1 VYNLVVKRILL
12 AEIFFIGI
20 SVAVLHK
27 IALSLFL
34 YWNVWWFDIM
44 MHFLGGALISL
55 ITLFFIYDSKF
66 FNFKIKNKAIIFCA
80 AVGMTLIIG
89 LGWELWE
96 IYVGF
101 IDIYVDG
108 PDSFLDLIMD
118 VAGAVAVYLYSK
130 EKICKMEN

>member
-1 VYNLVVKRILL
+1 MYNLIVKRILL

-34 YWNVWWFDIM
+34 YWNVFWFDIM

-66 FNFKIKNKAIIFCA
+66 LNFKIKDKIVIFSI

-96 IYVGF
+96 LYCGF
-101 IDIYVDG
+101 TDIVEDG
-108 PDSFLDLIMD
+108 ADTFLDLIMD
-118 VAGAVAVYLYSK
+118 ILGAIAAYFYSK
-130 EKICKMEN
+130 DKICKMEN

>member
-1 VYNLVVKRILL
+1 MKRILL

-34 YWNVWWFDIM
+34 YWNVVWFDIM
-44 MHFLGGALISL
+44 MHFLGGALIAL

-66 FNFKIKNKAIIFCA
+66 FNFKIRKPIVIFSA

-89 LGWELWE
+89 LCWELWE
-96 IYVGF
+96 LYVGF
-101 IDIYVDG
+101 ADIIEDRA
-108 PDSFLDLIMD
+108 DTFLDLIMD
-118 VAGAVAVYLYSK
+118 FLGAIAAYLYSK
-130 EKICKMEN
+130 EKICQMKD

>member
-1 VYNLVVKRILL
+1 
-12 AEIFFIGI
+12 
-20 SVAVLHK
+20 
-27 IALSLFL
+27 
-34 YWNVWWFDIM
+34 M
-44 MHFLGGALISL
+44 MHFWGGALISL
-55 ITLFFIYDSKF
+55 ITLFFIYDLKF
-66 FNFKIKNKAIIFCA
+66 LNFKVKNKIVIFSA

-118 VAGAVAVYLYSK
+118 VLGAIAAYLYSK
-130 EKICKMEN
+130 EKIWKMEN

>member
-1 VYNLVVKRILL
+1 MKRILL

-55 ITLFFIYDSKF
+55 ITLFFIYDLRF
-66 FNFKIKNKAIIFCA
+66 LNFKVKNKIVIFSA

-89 LGWELWE
+89 LSWELWE

-108 PDSFLDLIMD
+108 PDSFLDLITD
-118 VAGAVAVYLYSK
+118 VLGAIAAYLYSK
-130 EKICKMEN
+130 EKIWKMEN